1 MNYIIIANT
10 VFSLIFT
17 LLGLL
22 ISHFIVFAIVGVF
35 FNKKYPK
42 TEKKLRYGV
51 VIPARNEEK
60 VLANLIKSI
69 KASSYPADKLEVFL
83 IAHNCTDNTA
93 DVGREL
99 GIHVYEYNNPN
110 ECTKGYAFKYLFSQI
125 EKDFGTQNFDGFI
138 VFDADNIVCEDYFDK
153 LNDAFVA
160 GDRKNVVISFRN
172 SKNFGEN
179 SISAM
184 YGLYF
189 MYGCRLEA
197 RGRAVLGCST
207 RVQGTGFVM
216 NSEIVKD
223 GWKYLTLTEDWE
235 FTADQI
241 LQNTKIAYCDE
252 AVFYDEQPTNFRVMW
267 RQRLRWQRGHL
278 LVFVSRYKEL
288 IQSLFKSKK
297 NGGTK
302 HKVSAYD
309 FSINILP
316 VGIIGIS
323 FALMHL
329 IVILIAPFIGNYNVI
344 DLILDYLKTYGL
356 SLGTSYLAV
365 ILSAFVLLIIERKRI
380 HHVNFFTMA
389 IAVLLFP
396 AFILLAAIFDVM
408 ALFTKNLGWKTIPH
422 KNTTA
427 ITDIKPTVK

>member
-1 MNYIIIANT
+1 MNYVIIANT
-10 VFSLIFT
+10 VFSLIYT

-22 ISHFIVFAIVGVF
+22 ISHFIIFAIVGVF

-42 TEKKLRYGV
+42 ADKKLRYGL

-60 VLANLIKSI
+60 VIANLIKSI
-69 KASSYPADKLEVFL
+69 QASSYPAEKLEVFL
-83 IAHNCTDNTA
+83 MAHNCTDRTA
-93 DVGREL
+93 DIGREL

-110 ECTKGYAFKYLFSQI
+110 ECTKGYAFRYLFSQI

-179 SISAM
+179 PMSAM

-197 RGRAVLGCST
+197 RGRAVFGCST

-216 NSEIVKD
+216 SSEIVKD

-278 LVFVSRYKEL
+278 LVFVSRYREL
-288 IQSLFKSKK
+288 IKSLFKSKK
-297 NGGTK
+297 RGGTK

-323 FALMHL
+323 VALLHL
-329 IVILIAPFIGNYNVI
+329 IMLLIAPLIGDYNVLS
-344 DLILDYLKTYGL
+344 LIVDYLKTYGL
-356 SLGTSYLAV
+356 SLVTSYLTV
-365 ILSAFVLLIIERKRI
+365 ILSALALLIIERKRI
-380 HHVNFFTMA
+380 PKVNFFTMA
-389 IAVLLFP
+389 IAVVLFP

-427 ITDIKPTVK
+427 ITDIKSTVK

>member
-1 MNYIIIANT
+1 MNYVIVANA
-10 VFSLIFT
+10 VFSLIYT

-42 TEKKLRYGV
+42 ANKKLRYGI

-60 VLANLIKSI
+60 VLANLVKSVR
-69 KASSYPADKLEVFL
+69 ASSYPQDKLEIFL
-83 IAHNCTDNTA
+83 IAHNCTDRTA
-93 DVGREL
+93 EIGREM

-110 ECTKGYAFKYLFSQI
+110 ECTKGYAFKYLFNQI
-125 EKDFGTQNFDGFI
+125 EKDYGTQNVDGFI
-138 VFDADNIVCEDYFDK
+138 VIDADNIVCEDYFDK

-160 GDRKNVVISFRN
+160 GDKKNVVITFRN

-179 SISAM
+179 PMSAM

-197 RGRAVLGCST
+197 RGRSVLGCST

-216 NSEIVKD
+216 NSKIVKD

-235 FTADQI
+235 FTADQLI
-241 LQNTKIAYCDE
+241 QNTKIAYCDE
-252 AVFYDEQPTNFRVMW
+252 AVFYDEQPTDFRVMW

-278 LVFVSRYKEL
+278 LVFVSRYREL
-288 IQSLFKSKK
+288 IKSLFKPVKY
-297 NGGTK
+297 GGTK

-309 FSINILP
+309 FSVNILP

-323 FALMHL
+323 VALLHLILLLVAPLFGDYNIFALL
-329 IVILIAPFIGNYNVI
+329 T
-344 DLILDYLKTYGL
+344 DYLKTYGI
-356 SLGTSYLAV
+356 SLGSTYLSV
-365 ILSAFVLLIIERKRI
+365 ILSAFALLIIERKRI
-380 HHVNFFTMA
+380 PKVNALVMMIA
-389 IAVLLFP
+389 IALFP
-396 AFILLAAIFDVM
+396 AFILLAAIFDVI

-427 ITDIKPTVK
+427 ITDIKLKSK